1 MTQATPNPERP
12 RYYDG
17 PLPTTRHIRQL
28 LPKILEDIGRLY
40 HNRPDLV
47 LAAWPDVIG
56 SRLASMTQ
64 ALTFVEGILMV
75 KIDNSTLLSLLT
87 RDKPR
92 LIQNLRD
99 KFPGTLIKTILFRL
113 G

>member
-1 MTQATPNPERP
+1 MTSRA

-17 PLPTTRHIRQL
+17 PLLTARHIRQL
-28 LPKILEDIGRLY
+28 LPRFLEEVGRLY
-40 HNRPDLV
+40 HNRPDLI
-47 LAAWPDVIG
+47 LAAWPEVIG
-56 SRLASMTQ
+56 SRLAPMTQ
-64 ALTFVEGILMV
+64 PISFQEGVLIV
-75 KIDNSTLLSLLT
+75 KVGNSTFLSLLT

-92 LIQNLRD
+92 LIKNLRD

>member
-1 MTQATPNPERP
+1 MTSRT

-17 PLPTTRHIRQL
+17 PLPTARHLRQL
-28 LPKILEDIGRLY
+28 LPRFLEEIGRLY
-40 HNRPDLV
+40 HDRPDLI
-47 LAAWPDVIG
+47 LAAWPEVIG
-56 SRLASMTQ
+56 PRLASMSQ
-64 ALTFVEGILMV
+64 SLSFEEGILTV
-75 KIDNSTLLSLLT
+75 KVGNSTLLSLLT

-92 LIQNLRD
+92 LIKNLRD